1 MTACLASVI
10 VRAKDKAA
18 TLEATIASLREQ
30 TVPVEVVVVD
40 SGSTDGSLDIA
51 HRQADVVAEID
62 ASSFTFGH
70 SLNVG
75 ASASSGPVLFALSA
89 HCRAE
94 RPDWIERSLRHYERP
109 TVAGTCGLTRSPDHS
124 PLDSA
129 RVITPADVLANPHWG
144 FSNHASSWRRAA
156 WEERPFDAN
165 LRSCED
171 KDWMWRSM
179 AAGWEFVADP
189 DLAVATPHRRE
200 EGVRALW
207 RREYLEH
214 RVITSILQ
222 YDNPTFGQLARS
234 WWSDFPGDSRFPR
247 WARRMSPLR
256 AVELVAGYLGERAG
270 AAERGPQTVRF
281 DSPDGVARRIPE

>member
-1 MTACLASVI
+1 LTACPASVI
-10 VRAKDKAA
+10 VRTKDKAA
-18 TLEATIASLREQ
+18 TLEATIASLRAQ
-30 TVPVEVVVVD
+30 TISVEIVVVD

-51 HRQADVVAEID
+51 RRQADVVTEVD
-62 ASSFTFGH
+62 PSSFTFGR

-75 ASASSGPVLFALSA
+75 ASVSSGQVLFALSA
-89 HCRAE
+89 HCRAD

-109 TVAGTCGLTRSPDHS
+109 SVAGTCGLSRGPDGG

-129 RVITPADVLANPHWG
+129 RMVTPADVLANPHWG

-156 WEERPFDAN
+156 WEERPFDAH
-165 LRSCED
+165 LASCED

-189 DLAVATPHRRE
+189 DLVVATPHRRQA
-200 EGVRALW
+200 GVRALW
-207 RREYLEH
+207 KREYLEH

-222 YDNPTFGQLARS
+222 YDNPTFGHFARS

-247 WARRMSPLR
+247 WARRVSPFR

-281 DSPDGVARRIPE
+281 NGSSGLARRIPG

>member
-1 MTACLASVI
+1 MTACPASVI
-10 VRAKDKAA
+10 VRTKDKAA
-18 TLEATIASLREQ
+18 TLEATIASLRAQ
-30 TVPVEVVVVD
+30 TVPVEIVVVD
-40 SGSTDGSLDIA
+40 SGSADGSLGIA
-51 HRQADVVAEID
+51 HRLADVVTEID

-75 ASASSGPVLFALSA
+75 ASVSSGHVLFALSA

-109 TVAGTCGLTRSPDHS
+109 TVAGTCGLTRGPDDS

-165 LRSCED
+165 LHSCED

-179 AAGWEFVADP
+179 ATGWEFVADP
-189 DLAVATPHRRE
+189 DLVVATPHRRQA
-200 EGVRALW
+200 GVRALW
-207 RREYLEH
+207 KREYLEH
-214 RVITSILQ
+214 KVIGSILE
-222 YDNPTFGQLARS
+222 YDTPTLAQTVHS
-234 WWSDFPGDSRFPR
+234 WWSEFPDRSRWPR
-247 WARRMSPLR
+247 WARRLSPLR
-256 AVELVAGYLGERAG
+256 TVELAAGYLGESAG
-270 AAERGPQTVRF
+270 RRRRGTQTVHF
-281 DSPDGVARRIPE
+281 